1 MLERIAAASAR
12 LASNIK
18 APQYFFCPAPARWQP
33 SERAGLSAGKSS
45 T

>member
-18 APQYFFCPAPARWQP
+18 GPQYFFCPAPARWQP
-33 SERAGLSAGKSS
+33 SERAGLSAGKS
-45 T
+45 